1 MLTPKEALM
10 AWLKQIQIPQERLSG
25 FAICPFS
32 KQIRGE
38 PAMISTL
45 IEDIEPPKAKDINKI
60 LIYHVL
66 DEGITVE
73 ELENEVYILNSK
85 YKPELLFLGDH
96 KDRNTYIN
104 GVQTNNGHYNFILC
118 QPLEDLRSAR
128 KVLAKTPYYSYWDE
142 EYLKEILGEDYG
154 SLD

>member
-10 AWLKQIQIPQERLSG
+10 EWLRKIQLPQEKLAG

-38 PAMISTL
+38 PQMISTF
-45 IEDIEPPKAKDINKI
+45 IENIEPPKAKDIKKI
-60 LIYHVL
+60 LIYHIL
-66 DEGITVE
+66 DQEITPD
-73 ELENEVYILNSK
+73 ELMDEVYILNSK
-85 YKPELLFLGDH
+85 YKPELLFLAEH
-96 KDRNTYIN
+96 KDRDTYIN

-128 KVLAKTPYYSYWDE
+128 KVLAKTPYYSYWDDD
-142 EYLKEILGEDYG
+142 YLKEVLGEDYG